1 MIHSYVLLIQIEY
14 FKTYY
19 VYTNNFFKFLKTPTV
34 MEEMYTTSAVESV
47 QNMVGINC
55 QIATKNYY

>member
-1 MIHSYVLLIQIEY
+1 
-14 FKTYY
+14 
-19 VYTNNFFKFLKTPTV
+19 

-47 QNMVGINC
+47 QSMVGINC